1 MYLWL
6 VILQASTSSSHHTK
20 PDLYH
25 YNLIQ
30 DGSSIRIEVN
40 IIKLG
45 RYNLA
50 LVDYQFQK
58 DACYILISWKIASFF
73 VQHFNDELKLH
84 DISLILRTK
93 NL

>member
-40 IIKLG
+40 IIKLRIRVSKVRLYHNS
-45 RYNLA
+45 RYMVVSNFEDINQ
-50 LVDYQFQK
+50 VMEVNGTY
-58 DACYILISWKIASFF
+58 F
-73 VQHFNDELKLH
+73 V
-84 DISLILRTK
+84 R
-93 NL
+93 

>member
-6 VILQASTSSSHHTK
+6 VILQASASSSRHTK

-40 IIKLG
+40 IIKLRIRVSKVRLYHNS
-45 RYNLA
+45 RYMVVSNFEDINQ
-50 LVDYQFQK
+50 VMEVNGTY
-58 DACYILISWKIASFF
+58 F
-73 VQHFNDELKLH
+73 V
-84 DISLILRTK
+84 R
-93 NL
+93 